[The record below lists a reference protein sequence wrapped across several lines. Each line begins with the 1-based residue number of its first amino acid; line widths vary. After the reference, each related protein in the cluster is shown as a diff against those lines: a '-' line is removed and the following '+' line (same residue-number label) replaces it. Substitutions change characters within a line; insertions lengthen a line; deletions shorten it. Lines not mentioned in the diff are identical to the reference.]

1 MAVVPSWKALCGSKP
16 RAHGN
21 EQKPPLHA
29 KDVVASL
36 DIDKCIHLNQP
47 EATRNALIDA
57 ARWLRPGKVY
67 DTIAD
72 ALAKTTLRRQKTA
85 LDADDLAI
93 IFDLRKIVRANS
105 PPLAFCNAFAV
116 IEEKEEGERRRPI
129 FEPLINDI
137 LADSTEPILASTTR
151 YTPKEDIR
159 RFVYETECAA
169 QFDFAAW
176 FDQFQLH
183 PEIRKFFGVQTNDGD
198 HVLSVLP
205 MGFRPSCQVAQAT
218 TTSIM
223 SVSVDTPSASCVDN
237 VLYLGSKT
245 QVEAAAKEFLQR
257 ASQVGALIKDR
268 TITIA
273 TEYDFLGEHYDH
285 VKKTRCLTVKTAS
298 KARYALDILRTKE
311 SFKTK
316 QLQAIFG
323 LLLYAANTLRIT
335 VANFHWAMRFLSA
348 VCATPQHETHTVP
361 SDVRAELSEWARQ
374 AAENR
379 PVAVH
384 TPDCESDYVIY
395 TDASAYGWGAVSIS
409 KGGSVLTISGVWSER
424 DRHEWNLQ
432 SSVSAEPLAIRKAI
446 AALVPSS
453 ATKVTIFTD
462 HESFVGAFHKGIG
475 RTYAYAAAMQFLS
488 QYKTIF
494 EVRHVPGEHNP
505 ADVLSRA
512 RQPAP
517 LSTPPLLA
525 VTSVAGQQFRGGGEG
540 RVWEGAGLAS
550 GG

>member
-1 MAVVPSWKALCGSKP
+1 LK
-16 RAHGN
+16 
-21 EQKPPLHA
+21 
-29 KDVVASL
+29 
-36 DIDKCIHLNQP
+36 QP
-47 EATRNALIDA
+47 AATRDALIDA
-57 ARWLRPGKVY
+57 TRWLRPGTVY
-67 DTIAD
+67 DTIQA
-72 ALAKTTLRRQKTA
+72 ALEKTSLRRQKTA
-85 LDADDLAI
+85 LDDDDLQI
-93 IFDLRKIVRANS
+93 IFDLRKIVRADTS
-105 PPLAFCNAFAV
+105 PVAFCNAFAV
-116 IEEKEEGERRRPI
+116 TEEKEEGERRRPI

-137 LADSTEPILASTTR
+137 LAESTEPILASTTR

-183 PEIRKFFGVQTNDGD
+183 PEIRRFFGIQTRDGD

-218 TTSIM
+218 TSSIM

-237 VLYLGSKT
+237 VLYLGSRATVAK
-245 QVEAAAKEFLQR
+245 ASKEFLQR
-257 ASQVGALIKDR
+257 AARVGALIKDR
-268 TITIA
+268 NINIA

-285 VKKTRCLTVKTAS
+285 VKKTRCLTSKTAS
-298 KARYALDILRTKE
+298 KAQYAFDILRATDC
-311 SFKTK
+311 FKTK

-348 VCATPQHETHTVP
+348 VCSTPQHERHSIP
-361 SDVRAELSEWARQ
+361 SDVRAELVEWARQ
-374 AAENR
+374 AAENK
-379 PVAVH
+379 PVDVY
-384 TPDCESDYVIY
+384 TPDCESDFVIY

-409 KGGSVLTISGVWSER
+409 KGGNVLNISGVWSDHER
-424 DRHEWNLQ
+424 REWNLQ

-446 AALVPSS
+446 AALVPST
-453 ATKVTIFTD
+453 AKKVTIFTD
-462 HESFVGAFHKGIG
+462 HESFVGAFQKGIG

-488 QYKTIF
+488 QYKTVF
-494 EVRHVPGEHNP
+494 EVRHVPGEQNP

-512 RQPAP
+512 RPSQSSLGA
-517 LSTPPLLA
+517 PPLLM
-525 VTSVAGQQFRGGGEG
+525 VTSVAGQKCGRGGEG

-550 GG
+550 G